1 MAVIIVGT
9 GHQKSIRSVMTI
21 LDTQVREKSGIP
33 RRITARADNVE
44 VVAERSDFKSDFS
57 VYRLKLHLR
66 PDQLEAFSKAV
77 EAAGGLCRAFEED
90 GWQVVECPAAPG
102 EASADAV
109 AAAVDQI
116 SAVVPLPEVWR
127 TAGDRFRVE
136 RISVERLFQAM
147 VQYKASDVHLAPG
160 APPVFRVDNKTRTSD
175 IMPPLSSMQIRALIH
190 ELAGEKDWQEF
201 EESKQ
206 TSFSF
211 HQVGIGY
218 SRVSAFVKAGVPHC
232 TMRFLPEV
240 IPSFDDLHI
249 PPATMT
255 ELASLARGLLLVT
268 GMTGSGKTTTT
279 AALVDWINTNR
290 SLHVLTIENP
300 VEYVHHNKKS
310 IMSQRNLGEDV
321 DSFHEAVTGALRHD
335 PDVIVIGEMRDPD
348 TIRSAINAAATGH
361 LVISTLHS
369 NSASEVV
376 NRIVSFFDPIE
387 RDLVRLQLRDSLRC
401 VICQRLVPRKE
412 GGRIPTLEVM
422 FNDIKAINDAIIEG
436 DTDGIRIGM
445 QQSISHSFLFEE
457 YLLRLYKEGAIDLDS
472 AREFATDVS
481 TFDQMLMGTYSIP
494 RLESLKAL
502 R

>member
-1 MAVIIVGT
+1 MAVMIVGT
-9 GHQKSIRSVMTI
+9 GHQKSIRTVI
-21 LDTQVREKSGIP
+21 ALLDLQIREKSGIP
-33 RRITARADNVE
+33 RKITARGENIE
-44 VVAERSDFKSDFS
+44 VVAERADFKTEFTTF
-57 VYRLKLHLR
+57 RLKVHLR
-66 PDQLEAFSKAV
+66 PDQIDAFTKAV
-77 EAAGGLCRAFEED
+77 EAGDGACRVIEED
-90 GWQVVECPAAPG
+90 GWQVVECLAAP
-102 EASADAV
+102 ADAN
-109 AAAVDQI
+109 AQAIETAIDRI
-116 SAVVPLPEVWR
+116 SSVVSLPEVWR
-127 TAGDRFRVE
+127 AIGDRFRAD

-147 VQYKASDVHLAPG
+147 VQYKASDVHLAPSF
-160 APPVFRVDNKTRTSD
+160 PPVFRVDNKTHMSD
-175 IMPPLSSMQIRALIH
+175 IMPPLSSMQIRALVH
-190 ELAGEKDWQEF
+190 ELASEKDWQVF

-218 SRVSAFVKAGVPHC
+218 SRVSAFIKSGVTHC
-232 TMRFLPEV
+232 TMRFLPEE

-255 ELASLARGLLLVT
+255 QLASLARGLLLVT
-268 GMTGSGKTTTT
+268 GMTGSGKTTTA

-290 SLHVLTIENP
+290 ALHILTIENP

-310 IMSQRNLGEDV
+310 IVSQRTLGEDV

-401 VICQRLVPRKE
+401 VMCQRLVPRKE
-412 GGRIPTLEVM
+412 GGRTPALEIM
-422 FNDIKAINDAIIEG
+422 FNDIKAINDAIIAG
-436 DTDGIRIGM
+436 DTDGIRVGM
-445 QQSISHSFLFEE
+445 QQSVSHSFLFEE
-457 YLLRLYKEGAIDLDS
+457 DILRLYKDGAIDLDN

-494 RLESLKAL
+494 RLDSLKAL